1 MKLFNTLLEIKT
13 GKKDL
18 ALKAVFIEDSLY
30 GWEGAYYIYHYDIEN
45 NTFYINDLDYPWT
58 ENRISAIN
66 IAEQIITKAYKQE
79 MNSFFDIFKKVQITK
94 KPKVFCL
101 YKQKTGL
108 LAIDKINLKT
118 IKWKKWVIL
127 GFKNPIWDTKDSNN
141 VKLEKLKNNLLS
153 FYSKKNIE

>member
-66 IAEQIITKAYKQE
+66 IAEQIITKAYKYFQ
-79 MNSFFDIFKKVQITK
+79 SYSTVVAKKRLKDGQIFLDKNHWNYSRTTARYRNCFLREGIADTRKKIESGEYKLVNLN
-94 KPKVFCL
+94 KP
-101 YKQKTGL
+101 
-108 LAIDKINLKT
+108 
-118 IKWKKWVIL
+118 
-127 GFKNPIWDTKDSNN
+127 
-141 VKLEKLKNNLLS
+141 E
-153 FYSKKNIE
+153 